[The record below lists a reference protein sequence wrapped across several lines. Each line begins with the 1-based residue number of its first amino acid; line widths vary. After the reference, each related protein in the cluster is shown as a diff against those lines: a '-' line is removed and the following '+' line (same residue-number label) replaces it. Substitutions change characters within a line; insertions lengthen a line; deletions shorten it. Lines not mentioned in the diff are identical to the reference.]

1 MFNKLSKLDYT
12 YIILFIVSF
21 IILYYSMVTAV

>member
-12 YIILFIVSF
+12 YLLLFVVSF
-21 IILYYSMVTAV
+21 AFLYYSMVTSG

>member
-21 IILYYSMVTAV
+21 IILYYSMVTTV